1 MIPARRDRGGL
12 RGYSVRITR
21 ILPKAMLLT
30 GALVLLLGCEMIL
43 GQGETPNVSL
53 DLGQFLFAGR
63 AVAPPAGITFTRI
76 DVTVY
81 SPGMTT
87 ITKSVSP
94 GARYL
99 NIYVPAGPD
108 RRFKVEAFFTVTDPQ
123 AYQTDHLRSYIG
135 RARADLLPGRYQ
147 RLVFNM
153 AAGASIYFV
162 PDYTNG
168 VIYLSD
174 DLQTFSSDWITVL
187 GAGTGIGPMDV
198 EISAR
203 GYIYAA
209 NYTAGANV
217 INYAENRY
225 GTNSGTIPTSDR
237 VLALAMDRHAG
248 FDIDGNNAVDTSI
261 LYYSTASN
269 GLYFTV
275 VDSGWTE
282 PQPFNLEGRI
292 TTIYGLAVDPWTHR
306 LLIAGVA
313 DGAPALVSY
322 DPFFSSVD
330 ANGGI
335 VHGRIVSVKTDSRF
349 RYVFDVTATDEAI
362 FALNLNLTLDQVPSL
377 FKFDENLN
385 VTAVF
390 GGLSHDATAVVPSTA
405 AGQFYFPIRFIA
417 PENPGLTIID
427 DSNVMDAT
435 GKADYDKLIRIN
447 PNLDAGSWQTY
458 PPVQPTAG
466 GTSGESFRFLF

>member
-1 MIPARRDRGGL
+1 M
-12 RGYSVRITR
+12 SR
-21 ILPKAMLLT
+21 ILSKAILLT
-30 GALVLLLGCEMIL
+30 GAIVLLVGCEMIL

-53 DLGQFLFAGR
+53 DLGQFAFAGR

-99 NIYVPAGPD
+99 NIYVPAGLD

-123 AYQTDHLRSYIG
+123 TYQTDHLRSYIG

-187 GAGTGIGPMDV
+187 GTGTGIGPMDV
-198 EISAR
+198 ELSAR
-203 GYIYAA
+203 GFIYAA

-248 FDIDGNNAVDTSI
+248 FDMDGNNVVDTSI

-269 GLYFTV
+269 GLYYTV

-282 PQPFNLEGRI
+282 PQAFNLEGRI

-313 DGAPALVSY
+313 DGAPALVAY
-322 DPFFSSVD
+322 DPFYRSVGPT
-330 ANGGI
+330 GGTI
-335 VHGRIVSVKTDSRF
+335 NGRIVSVKTDSRF

-362 FALNLNLTLDQVPSL
+362 FALNLNISTDQVPSL
-377 FKFDENLN
+377 FKFDADLN
-385 VTAVF
+385 VSAVY
-390 GGLSHDATAVVPSTA
+390 GSVSRDATTLIASSAP
-405 AGQFYFPIRFIA
+405 GMFYYPIRFIA
-417 PENPGLTIID
+417 QENPGLTIID
-427 DSNVMDAT
+427 DSNVMDST
-435 GKADYDKLIRIN
+435 GNADFDKLIRIN
-447 PNLDAGSWQTY
+447 TNLDAGSWQTY
-458 PPVQPTAG
+458 PPVQPAAG
-466 GTSGESFRFLF
+466 GVSGESFRFLF